1 LVAARRYSAREAQ
14 CASIRGRAMI
24 PNPRRSKW
32 PRKQHR
38 PQIGRQN
45 ARHQYERYIA
55 RAREAQV
62 AGDVVEM
69 ENCYQHAE
77 HCLRVM
83 RGTGDERRAEL

>member
-1 LVAARRYSAREAQ
+1 
-14 CASIRGRAMI
+14 MI

-32 PRKQHR
+32 PRKQQR

-45 ARHQYERYIA
+45 ARQQYERYPA
-55 RAREAQV
+55 RARDAQV
-62 AGDVVEM
+62 AGEVVEM

-77 HCLRVM
+77 HYLRVM